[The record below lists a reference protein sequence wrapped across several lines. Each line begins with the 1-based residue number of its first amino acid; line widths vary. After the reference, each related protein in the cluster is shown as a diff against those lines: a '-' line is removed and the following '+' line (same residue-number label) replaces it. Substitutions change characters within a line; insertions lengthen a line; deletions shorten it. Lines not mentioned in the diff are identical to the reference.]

1 MIASNS
7 SIEAK
12 ISNFLIDVLEQK
24 QIEDLARSCGFVQ
37 KRSKI
42 TGVIFAF
49 LLLIE
54 TRQIKPAS
62 LSELSGKLGIH
73 GILVSKQGIDN
84 RFNDAAAVF
93 MQQLTDRALTAKID
107 RKNVLDLSVKFNRIM
122 IKDSTVFQL
131 PETCALKFPGCGGGA
146 STAGIKIQ
154 YAYDLKA
161 KGSVFLQA
169 QPAITSDN
177 TNYLKDIRPMDLCL
191 EDLGYITHHHLE
203 EVIEKQ
209 AYFLCRLSYSS
220 CLFIKKDGQYYP
232 VDIDRIVQKMKI
244 GQMMELP
251 VYLGRKN
258 KIPVRV
264 IFERVPN
271 EAAAEKRRKL
281 KTDKQNKRKGLTL
294 GRLAFCDVN
303 AYITNAGEGLLPKLL
318 IRSIYSLRWQV
329 EIIFK
334 TWKSTF
340 NLDKVIPMKLPRFEC
355 LNYGTLLKIV
365 ICTKLFDYYKTILW
379 NRSRLELSEIKAMK
393 YLQIIINQVN
403 LCVLSTPQ
411 KKIDKLM
418 DQVMPT
424 LACRCVKER
433 KKGRKTPMMIL
444 RQLSLA

>member
-12 ISNFLIDVLEQK
+12 VGNFLIESLEQN
-24 QIEDLARSCGFVQ
+24 QIEDLARNCGFVK

-54 TRQIKPAS
+54 TRQLKPAS
-62 LSELSGKLGIH
+62 LNELSAKLGLQ
-73 GILVSKQGIDN
+73 GILVSKQGLDN

-93 MQQLTDRALTAKID
+93 MHQLTDRALAAKLD
-107 RKNVLDLSVKFNRIM
+107 RKDVLDLSVKFNRIM

-131 PETCALKFPGCGGGA
+131 PESCAYKFPGSGGGA
-146 STAGIKIQ
+146 SAAGIKIQ
-154 YAYDLKA
+154 YEYDLKA
-161 KGSVFLQA
+161 RGTVFLQA
-169 QPAITSDN
+169 QPAISSDN

-191 EDLGYITHHHLE
+191 EDLGYITHQHLE
-203 EVIEKQ
+203 EVIRGQ
-209 AYFLCRLSYSS
+209 AYFLCRLGYGSN
-220 CLFIKKDGQYYP
+220 LFIKKDGQYFP
-232 VDIDRIVQKMKI
+232 VDIDRIVRKMKN
-244 GQMMELP
+244 GQMMQLP
-251 VYLGRKN
+251 VFLGSKY

-264 IFERVPN
+264 IFERIPN
-271 EAAAEKRRKL
+271 EVAAEKRRKL

-303 AYITNAGEGLLPKLL
+303 AYITNAEEDLLPKML

-329 EIIFK
+329 EIVFK

-379 NRSRLELSEIKAMK
+379 NRARIEISEIKAMRL
-393 YLQIIINQVN
+393 LQIIINQVN
-403 LCVLSTPQ
+403 LCMLSTP
-411 KKIDKLM
+411 KKNIDKLL
-418 DQVMPT
+418 DQIMPT
-424 LACRCVKER
+424 LACKCVKECR
-433 KKGRKTPMMIL
+433 KGRKTPMMIL

>member
-12 ISNFLIDVLEQK
+12 VRNFLSDTLEQT

-62 LSELSGKLGIH
+62 LNELSAKLGIH
-73 GILVSKQGIDN
+73 GILVSKQGLDN
-84 RFNDAAAVF
+84 RFNNAAAVF
-93 MQQLTDRALTAKID
+93 MQQLTDKVLAAKLD
-107 RKNVLDLSVKFNRIM
+107 RKDVLDLSVKFNRIM

-131 PETCALKFPGCGGGA
+131 PESCALKFPGSGGGA
-146 STAGIKIQ
+146 SIAGMKIQ

-161 KGSVFLQA
+161 RGTVFLQA
-169 QPAITSDN
+169 QPAVRSDN
-177 TNYLKDIRPMDLCL
+177 TNYLKDIHPMDLCL

-209 AYFLCRLSYSS
+209 AYFLCRLSYNSS
-220 CLFIKKDGQYYP
+220 LFVKKDGQYYT
-232 VDIDRIVQKMKI
+232 VDMDRIIRKMKD

-251 VYLGRKN
+251 VYLGRIN

-271 EAAAEKRRKL
+271 EVAAEKRRKL

-303 AYITNAGEGLLPKLL
+303 AYITNAGEDLLPKTL

-329 EIIFK
+329 EIVFK

-340 NLDKVIPMKLPRFEC
+340 NLDKVAQMKLARFEC
-355 LNYGTLLKIV
+355 INYGTLLKIV

-379 NRSRLELSEIKAMK
+379 NKLKIEISEIKAMRF
-393 YLQIIINQVN
+393 LQIIINQVN
-403 LCVLSTPQ
+403 LNLLSATP
-411 KKIDKLM
+411 KKIDKIL
-418 DQVMPT
+418 DHVMPT
-424 LACRCVKER
+424 LALKCIKER
-433 KKGRKTPMMIL
+433 RKGRKTPMMIL
-444 RQLSLA
+444 YQLSLA

>member
-1 MIASNS
+1 MIAPNS

-12 ISNFLIDVLEQK
+12 VGNFLIESLEQN

-42 TGVIFAF
+42 TGVVFAF

-62 LSELSGKLGIH
+62 LNELSTKLGLH

-84 RFNDAAAVF
+84 RFNNAAAVF
-93 MQQLTDRALTAKID
+93 MQQLTDRALSAKID
-107 RKNVLDLSVKFNRIM
+107 RKDVLDLSVKFNRIM

-131 PETCALKFPGCGGGA
+131 PDAYAKKFPGYGGGA
-146 STAGIKIQ
+146 SKAGIKVQ

-161 KGSVFLQA
+161 KGTVFLQT
-169 QPAITSDN
+169 QPAVTSDN

-191 EDLGYITHHHLE
+191 EDLGYITHQHLE
-203 EVIEKQ
+203 EVIKEQ
-209 AYFLCRLSYSS
+209 AYFLCRLNYCTS
-220 CLFIKKDGQYYP
+220 LFIMKDGQYYP
-232 VDIDRIVQKMKI
+232 MDMDRIVRKMKN
-244 GQMMELP
+244 GQMMDLHA
-251 VYLGRKN
+251 YLGRKN

-264 IFERVPN
+264 ILERVPN
-271 EAAAEKRRKL
+271 EVAAEKRRKL

-303 AYITNAGEGLLPKLL
+303 AYITNAGQDLLPKTL

-340 NLDKVIPMKLPRFEC
+340 NLDKVTQMKLARFEC
-355 LNYGTLLKIV
+355 INYGTLLKII
-365 ICTKLFDYYKTILW
+365 ICTKLFDYYKTIMW

-393 YLQIIINQVN
+393 FLQNIINQIN
-403 LCVLSTPQ
+403 LCLLSTPQ
-411 KKIDKLM
+411 KKIDKLLN
-418 DQVMPT
+418 QIMPT
-424 LACRCVKER
+424 LACKCLKER
-433 KKGRKTPMMIL
+433 RKGRKTPMMIL